1 MTSRKGKGKT
11 TPKGDFSFRFET
23 RATRKRSP
31 AIRIESRSEKD
42 NAQTSSP
49 GRRDENVPYKK
60 DNQDYLGHLW
70 ITHEVRCPRTRYP
83 RLTLTSQE
91 NI

>member
-23 RATRKRSP
+23 GATRKRSP
-31 AIRIESRSEKD
+31 AIRIESRSERD

-49 GRRDENVPYKK
+49 ERRDENVP
-60 DNQDYLGHLW
+60 
-70 ITHEVRCPRTRYP
+70 
-83 RLTLTSQE
+83 
-91 NI
+91 